1 MGKSGTVPSSSGWSV
16 VIPPDNGTHY
26 VCLDWSSVYYPEGN
40 YSIIT
45 VKPYYKAKANY
56 GSDIRFYSGGI
67 YGNGSF
73 LYSCSDNFGSGNR
86 LTCSGSTSW
95 TRLSPNS
102 GSISTLRV
110 NHNSNGVATFT
121 LGMYGKLYIGYYQET
136 SAPFGNSSISV
147 TITESAPYSISYNA
161 NGGSGAPSS
170 QNVYAGVSYNL
181 SSVIPTREGYTFL
194 GWATNSTATIPDY
207 QPNDSVTL
215 NNNLVLYAVW
225 QNTTYILTISKDN
238 GSNVIVSRDGE
249 ILNDGDTINYGD
261 VLSISIS
268 ANTGYNINVH
278 TVNETNWTSG
288 NFTVT
293 QAVSIV
299 ATATLISYSLSI
311 VTSSSGVTTQ
321 INRVSS
327 PIGEGTIGQ
336 ITNGATLY
344 YNDVLSINYTLGGAY
359 QLISATVNNI
369 DISDNVPYSLTVNSN
384 VVVNIS
390 VKLGAIVYIGNE
402 AYQAFIGTLVNGNAV
417 WQQYQAFIG
426 NGTSFDQY

>member
-56 GSDIRFYSGGI
+56 GSDIRFFSGGV

-86 LTCSGSTSW
+86 LTCAGSTSW

-121 LGMYGKLYIGYYQET
+121 LGMYGKLYIGYYRET

-170 QNVYAGVSYNL
+170 QNIYAGVSYNL
-181 SSVIPTREGYTFL
+181 SSVVPTREGYTFL

-207 QPNDSVTL
+207 QPNDSVSL

-238 GSNVIVSRDGE
+238 GSNVIVSREGE
-249 ILNDGDTINYGD
+249 ILNDGDSISYGD
-261 VLSISIS
+261 LLSISIS
-268 ANTGYNINVH
+268 ANAGYNIKIH
-278 TVNETNWTSG
+278 TVNGIDWVTGNLTVNGAVTIIATS
-288 NFTVT
+288 
-293 QAVSIV
+293 
-299 ATATLISYSLSI
+299 TLISYTLSI
-311 VTSSSGVTTQ
+311 ISSLNGVSLQ
-321 INRVSS
+321 INRTAS
-327 PIGEGTIGQ
+327 PIGGGSIGAL
-336 ITNGATLY
+336 TNGATLY
-344 YNDVLSINYTLGGAY
+344 YNDILSINYIVNDGY
-359 QLISATVNNI
+359 QLLTATVNNI
-369 DISDNVPYSLTVNSN
+369 DISQETLPFQLEVKENAV
-384 VVVNIS
+384 IS
-390 VKLGAIVYIGNE
+390 VTVKIGAIVYIGNE
-402 AYQAFIGTLVNGNAV
+402 AYQVFIGNGEA
-417 WQQYQAFIG
+417 WIQYQTYIG

>member
-136 SAPFGNSSISV
+136 SAPFGNSSVSV
-147 TITESAPYSISYNA
+147 TISESAPYSISYNA
-161 NGGSGAPSS
+161 NGGSGVPSS

-194 GWATNSTATIPDY
+194 GWATNSAATIPNY

-249 ILNDGDTINYGD
+249 ILNDGDSINYGD
-261 VLSISIS
+261 LLSIFIS
-268 ANTGYNINVH
+268 ANAGYNIKIH
-278 TVNETNWTSG
+278 TVNGIDWVTGNLTVNGAVTIIATS
-288 NFTVT
+288 
-293 QAVSIV
+293 
-299 ATATLISYSLSI
+299 TLISYTLSI
-311 VTSSSGVTTQ
+311 ISSLNGVSLQ
-321 INRVSS
+321 INRTAS
-327 PIGEGTIGQ
+327 PIGGGSIGALA
-336 ITNGATLY
+336 NGATLY
-344 YNDVLSINYTLGGAY
+344 YNDILSINYIVNDGY
-359 QLISATVNNI
+359 QLLTATVNNI
-369 DISDNVPYSLTVNSN
+369 DISQETLPFQLEVKENAV
-384 VVVNIS
+384 IS
-390 VKLGAIVYIGNE
+390 VTVKIGAIVYIGNE
-402 AYQAFIGTLVNGNAV
+402 AYQVFIGNGEA
-417 WQQYQAFIG
+417 WIQYQTYIG